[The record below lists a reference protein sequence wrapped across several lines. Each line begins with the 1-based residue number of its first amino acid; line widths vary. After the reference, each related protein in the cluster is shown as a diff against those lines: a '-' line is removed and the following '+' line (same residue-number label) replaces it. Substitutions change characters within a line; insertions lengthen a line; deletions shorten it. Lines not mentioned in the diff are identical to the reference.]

1 VFLMHYLT
9 EVFMLKPY
17 LELGQIVSTHGIKG
31 EMRVNPWCDSPEFAC
46 VFKTVYLDD
55 KGEKP
60 VKVIASRPHGNI
72 ALMKLEGID
81 TVEQAAAMRN
91 KIIYMA
97 RKDAKLPEGSWF
109 IADLIGCKAVD
120 ADDENKIWGIL
131 TDVSQTGANDVW
143 HITDESGKE
152 YLLPVIPP
160 VVIST
165 DVENEK
171 VYIRPLKGI
180 FDDED

>member
-1 VFLMHYLT
+1 
-9 EVFMLKPY
+9 MLKPY

-31 EMRVNPWCDSPEFAC
+31 EVRVNPWCDSPEFAC
-46 VFKTVYLDD
+46 NFKTVYLDE

-60 VKVIASRPHGNI
+60 VRVIASRPHGNI

-91 KIIYMA
+91 KILYMA
-97 RKDAKLPEGSWF
+97 RKDVKLSEDSWF

-120 ADDENKIWGIL
+120 ADDEAKIWGTL

-143 HITDESGKE
+143 HITDSNGKE
-152 YLLPVIPP
+152 YLIPVIPS
-160 VVIST
+160 VVIRT

>member
-1 VFLMHYLT
+1 
-9 EVFMLKPY
+9 MLKEY
-17 LELGQIVSTHGIKG
+17 LELAQIVSTHGVRG
-31 EMRVNPWCDSPEFAC
+31 ELRVNPWCDSPEFAC
-46 VFKTVYLDD
+46 RFKTVYFDD

-60 VKVIASRPHGNI
+60 VKVISARPHGNV

-81 TVEQAAAMRN
+81 TVEQAQAMRN
-91 KIIYMA
+91 KILYMA

-109 IADLIGCKAVD
+109 IADLIGCKAHD
-120 ADDENKIWGIL
+120 ADDETKIWGTV

-143 HITDESGKE
+143 HITAENGKE
-152 YLLPVIPP
+152 YLIPVIPP

-171 VYIRPLKGI
+171 VFIRPLKGI

>member
-1 VFLMHYLT
+1 
-9 EVFMLKPY
+9 MLKPY

-31 EMRVNPWCDSPEFAC
+31 EVRVNPWCDSPEFAC
-46 VFKTVYLDD
+46 MFKTVYLDD

-60 VKVIASRPHGNI
+60 VRVIASRPHGNI

-91 KIIYMA
+91 KILYMA
-97 RKDAKLPEGSWF
+97 RKDVSLSEDSWF

-120 ADDENKIWGIL
+120 ADDENKIWGTL

-143 HITDESGKE
+143 HITDENGKE

-160 VVIST
+160 VVINT

>member
-1 VFLMHYLT
+1 
-9 EVFMLKPY
+9 MLKPY

-31 EMRVNPWCDSPEFAC
+31 EVRVTPWCDSPEFAC
-46 VFKTVYLDD
+46 IFKTVYLDD

-91 KIIYMA
+91 KILYMA
-97 RKDAKLPEGSWF
+97 RKDVNLSEDSWF

-120 ADDENKIWGIL
+120 ADDENKIWGTL

-143 HITDESGKE
+143 HITDEKGQE

-160 VVIST
+160 VVIKT

-171 VYIRPLKGI
+171 VNIRPLKGI

>member
-1 VFLMHYLT
+1 
-9 EVFMLKPY
+9 MLKPY

-31 EMRVNPWCDSPEFAC
+31 EVRVNPWCDSPEFAC
-46 VFKTVYLDD
+46 IFKTVYLDD

-91 KIIYMA
+91 KILYMA
-97 RKDAKLPEGSWF
+97 RKDVNLSEDSWF
-109 IADLIGCKAVD
+109 IVDLIVCKAVD
-120 ADDENKIWGIL
+120 ADDDNKIWGTL

-143 HITDESGKE
+143 HITDEKGQE

-160 VVIST
+160 VVIKT

>member
-1 VFLMHYLT
+1 
-9 EVFMLKPY
+9 
-17 LELGQIVSTHGIKG
+17 
-31 EMRVNPWCDSPEFAC
+31 
-46 VFKTVYLDD
+46 
-55 KGEKP
+55 
-60 VKVIASRPHGNI
+60 
-72 ALMKLEGID
+72 MK
-81 TVEQAAAMRN
+81 
-91 KIIYMA
+91 A
-97 RKDAKLPEGSWF
+97 RKDVNLSEDSWF

-120 ADDENKIWGIL
+120 ADDESKIWGTL

-143 HITDESGKE
+143 HITDEKGQE

-160 VVIST
+160 VVIKT